1 METITLEV
9 GTVVVGNGF
18 VQDDRQPVE
27 FVGERL
33 ARRTV
38 YGLEKGKPTDTR
50 GVTET
55 LYRTEDGRLVVYVEN
70 WSRWQGEASYYH
82 LEQVDKAD
90 LDVDGRF
97 EDLGRKAGLGR
108 PLTLDE
114 VLM

>member
-9 GTVVVGNGF
+9 GTVVAWNGF

-38 YGLEKGKPTDTR
+38 YGLERGKPTGTR
-50 GVTET
+50 GITEI
-55 LYRTEDGRLVVYVEN
+55 LYRTEDGRYVVYIKE
-70 WSRWQGEASYYH
+70 WSMWQGEPSIYSLVLAT
-82 LEQVDKAD
+82 EED
-90 LDVDGRF
+90 LGVGGRF
-97 EDLGRKAGLGR
+97 EELGRKAGLGR

-114 VLM
+114 VLR